1 MIQSAHRYI
10 ASECVAVRAVVCG
23 SALGNR
29 IEWQC
34 GSAVECVAVWGS
46 APVCA
51 AVCGSVWQ
59 CAQECGTMTTLV
71 CVLCARQCVLMCL
84 VVCGSA
90 HAQ

>member
-34 GSAVECVAVWGS
+34 GSAVVCVAVWGS
-46 APVCA
+46 ARGIVQQCV
-51 AVCGSVWQ
+51 AVCGNARRSVEQ
-59 CAQECGTMTTLV
+59 
-71 CVLCARQCVLMCL
+71 
-84 VVCGSA
+84 
-90 HAQ
+90 